1 MPETKTRAS
10 SAPRHDVKVVTA
22 LRRFAI
28 SISILNIAGYTFL
41 GFEQPWLWPFI
52 AVLTAYTVEIALEA
66 VSARGDKRAP
76 RYAGGGFKGLV
87 EFLFPAHITG
97 LAVNML
103 TYVNDLVWVMVFG
116 VIVAVGTK
124 WVLRAPLKGRMRHY
138 MNPSNFGIAII
149 LLLFP
154 WASIAPPYHFTE
166 YLYGP
171 ADWVLPAI
179 ILVLGTM
186 LNAKL
191 TDRMWLI
198 GAWLIGFVLQAV
210 IRGLVTGTSIPA
222 ALGMMTGVAF
232 ILFTNYMVTDPG
244 TSPSK
249 RSSQIAFGGGVA
261 AMYGVLTA
269 LGIAYGIFFATAL
282 VCLIRGGYLWGLHLK
297 AKQAPGGA
305 EPAQRAPAAA
315 RSQAEP
321 AQLSAASAAPS
332 PPPPSPDPE
341 PQPTPVHAV
350 AVTRTGD
357 PCRDGTCLH
366 GKCASMRAAAQQ
378 RKKMAVP
385 V

>member
-1 MPETKTRAS
+1 MPETKTLTA
-10 SAPRHDVKVVTA
+10 APRHDVKVTTA

-52 AVLTAYTVEIALEA
+52 AVLTAYVVEIALEA
-66 VSARGDKRAP
+66 ISARGEKRAP
-76 RYAGGGFKGLV
+76 RYAGGGFKGMV

-103 TYVNDLVWVMVFG
+103 TYVNDRVWVMVFG

-138 MNPSNFGIAII
+138 MNPSNFGIAVI

-179 ILVLGTM
+179 ILTLGTM

-191 TDRMWLI
+191 TGRMWLI
-198 GAWLIGFVLQAV
+198 MAWLVGFVVQAV
-210 IRGLVTGTSIPA
+210 VRGLVMGTSIPA

-232 ILFTNYMVTDPG
+232 VLFTNYMVTDPG

-249 RSSQIAFGGGVA
+249 RSSQIAFGAGVA

-282 VCLIRGGYLWGLHLK
+282 VCLIRGGYLWGLHFL
-297 AKQAPGGA
+297 AKQRETAMRQAPPVAASREQEGSPV
-305 EPAQRAPAAA
+305 EQFAPAAGPA
-315 RSQAEP
+315 PAE
-321 AQLSAASAAPS
+321 AAPRPAMVVLS
-332 PPPPSPDPE
+332 
-341 PQPTPVHAV
+341 
-350 AVTRTGD
+350 GD
-357 PCRDGTCLH
+357 PCKDGTCFH
-366 GKCASMRAAAQQ
+366 GKCAAERAT
-378 RKKMAVP
+378 KKKTAVS

>member
-1 MPETKTRAS
+1 MTVSAATATPGAA
-10 SAPRHDVKVVTA
+10 APRHDVKVVTA

-28 SISILNIAGYTFL
+28 SISVLNILGYTVL

-52 AVLTAYTVEIALEA
+52 AVFTAYVVEIALEA
-66 VSARGDKRAP
+66 VSARGEKRAP
-76 RYAGGGFKGLV
+76 RFAGRGFKGMV

-103 TYVNDLVWVMVFG
+103 TYVNDRVWVMVFG

-138 MNPSNFGIAII
+138 MNPSNFGIAVI

-166 YLYGP
+166 YLHGP
-171 ADWVLPAI
+171 GDWALPAVV
-179 ILVLGTM
+179 LVLGTM

-191 TDRMWLI
+191 TGRMWLI
-198 GAWLIGFVLQAV
+198 GAWLIGFALQAV
-210 IRGLVTGTSIPA
+210 VRGLLLGTAIPS
-222 ALGMMTGVAF
+222 ALGMMTGTAF

-249 RSSQIAFGGGVA
+249 RSSQIAFGAGVA
-261 AMYGVLTA
+261 AMYGLLTG

-282 VCLIRGGYLWGLHLK
+282 VCLIRGGFLWGLHFL
-297 AKQAPGGA
+297 AKQRPAVA
-305 EPAQRAPAAA
+305 QPAQRAPA
-315 RSQAEP
+315 QQTPAEP
-321 AQLSAASAAPS
+321 AEQLAAVPAPATAPAPAPVDAA
-332 PPPPSPDPE
+332 
-341 PQPTPVHAV
+341 AV
-350 AVTRTGD
+350 AAVRTGD
-357 PCRDGTCLH
+357 PCRDGTCFH

-378 RKKMAVP
+378 KKKAAVP

>member
-1 MPETKTRAS
+1 MSAATATPGAT
-10 SAPRHDVKVVTA
+10 APRHDVKVVTA

-28 SISILNIAGYTFL
+28 SISVLNILGYTVL

-52 AVLTAYTVEIALEA
+52 AVLTAYVVEIALEA
-66 VSARGDKRAP
+66 VSARGEKRAP
-76 RYAGGGFKGLV
+76 RFANGGFKGMV

-103 TYVNDLVWVMVFG
+103 TYVNDRVWVMVFG

-138 MNPSNFGIAII
+138 MNPSNFGITVI

-166 YLYGP
+166 YLHGP
-171 ADWVLPAI
+171 ADWVLPAV

-191 TDRMWLI
+191 TGRMWLI
-198 GAWLIGFVLQAV
+198 AAWLVGFALQAV
-210 IRGLVTGTSIPA
+210 IRGLVMGTAIPS
-222 ALGMMTGVAF
+222 ALGMMTGTAF

-261 AMYGVLTA
+261 AMYGLLTG

-282 VCLIRGGYLWGLHLK
+282 VCLIRGGYLWGLHFL
-297 AKQAPGGA
+297 AKQRETQAREERAA
-305 EPAQRAPAAA
+305 EADPAEQLAAV
-315 RSQAEP
+315 P
-321 AQLSAASAAPS
+321 AQLP
-332 PPPPSPDPE
+332 
-341 PQPTPVHAV
+341 AV
-350 AVTRTGD
+350 APVPEGTASSGNQ
-357 PCRDGTCLH
+357 CQDGTCFH
-366 GKCASMRAAAQQ
+366 GKCAAKRAAKE
-378 RKKMAVP
+378 KKAAMP